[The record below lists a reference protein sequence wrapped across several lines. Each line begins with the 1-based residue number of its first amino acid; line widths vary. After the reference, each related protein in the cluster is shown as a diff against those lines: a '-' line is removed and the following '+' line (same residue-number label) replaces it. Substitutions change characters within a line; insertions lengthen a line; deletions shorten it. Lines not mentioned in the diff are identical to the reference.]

1 MPIKRGEVQ
10 VVPRHGVMQKLAIVD
25 HNRRN
30 HHMALK
36 EGKMETSAKRLI
48 VMLLLPLAA
57 CNKGGSS
64 EVVIGPPDQQQEIE
78 ALQGKVAD
86 LQKQVA
92 DLVEKDKL
100 LVTMIPAASNQ
111 DPILNIIEDA
121 RDRERDRRL
130 EEIERRTGSGL

>member
-1 MPIKRGEVQ
+1 
-10 VVPRHGVMQKLAIVD
+10 
-25 HNRRN
+25 
-30 HHMALK
+30 
-36 EGKMETSAKRLI
+36 METSAKRLI